1 VIDEAV
7 GAKFVGLSVKYKL
20 IDTQVCGKKRTRKL
34 WLKKKHKKTFLP
46 PPYDPYS
53 SKGVSMQ

>member
-34 WLKKKHKKTFLP
+34 WLKKSTQKIKKKAQKTL
-46 PPYDPYS
+46 S
-53 SKGVSMQ
+53 SAAV